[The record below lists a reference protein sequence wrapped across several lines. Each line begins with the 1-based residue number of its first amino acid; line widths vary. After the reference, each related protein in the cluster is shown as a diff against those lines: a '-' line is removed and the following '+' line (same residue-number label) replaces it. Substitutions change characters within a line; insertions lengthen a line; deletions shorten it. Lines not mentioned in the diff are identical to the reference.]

1 MELVLIPPNAL
12 RSVWDFVRAGLATMP
27 PEDWIAE
34 DVYHAIRS
42 GESALHV
49 ALGNAGPCGFLVL
62 RRHLT
67 EFTQT
72 PELHVW
78 LAYNAG
84 DADVIAAGETVL
96 KETATRMGAARITF
110 GSPRKGWA
118 KRYRP
123 VTTTYEITP

>member
-1 MELVLIPPNAL
+1 MELVLIPPTAL
-12 RSVWDFVRAGLATMP
+12 RSVWDFVRAGLESMP
-27 PEDWIAE
+27 REDWIAE

-42 GESALHV
+42 GESALHLAFDASAPV
-49 ALGNAGPCGFLVL
+49 GFLVL

-67 EFTQT
+67 EFTQQ

-78 LAYNAG
+78 LAYNTG
-84 DADVIAAGETVL
+84 DADVMTAGESL
-96 KETATRMGAARITF
+96 LRDTAARMGATRITF

-123 VTTTYEITP
+123 VTTTYEISP